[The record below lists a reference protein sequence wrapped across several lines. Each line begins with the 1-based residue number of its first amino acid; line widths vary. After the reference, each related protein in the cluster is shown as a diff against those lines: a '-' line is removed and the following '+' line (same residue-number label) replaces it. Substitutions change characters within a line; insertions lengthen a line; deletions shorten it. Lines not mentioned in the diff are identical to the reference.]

1 MDTLSPH
8 RHCEEPATK
17 LRSNF
22 ALVRRSNPDCL
33 RREILDC
40 FAALAMTEQELTGVA
55 QTHTYELNRR
65 IP

>member
-1 MDTLSPH
+1 MPHILSI

-22 ALVRRSNPDCL
+22 ALVRRSNPDCF

-40 FAALAMTEQELTGVA
+40 FAALAMTEQASLA
-55 QTHTYELNRR
+55 SFRRAHTN
-65 IP
+65 